1 MNRKEQEIQSLL
13 NSLSQKLGKSPET
26 LRQNAQNGNID
37 SLIDNMDKKQA
48 EKIRSILN
56 DEEKTKQ
63 LLNNPEVKALM
74 KKLTGE

>member
-56 DEEKTKQ
+56 DEKKTKQ

>member
-13 NSLSQKLGKSPET
+13 NSLSRKLGKNPET

-37 SLIDNMDKKQA
+37 GLIDNMDKKQA

-56 DEEKTKQ
+56 DEKKTKQ

>member
-13 NSLSQKLGKSPET
+13 NSLSKKLGKSPDT
-26 LRQNAQNGNID
+26 LKQNVQSGNID
-37 SLIDNMDKKQA
+37 SLMDNLDKKQA